1 MENEMMPLKMMC
13 GEEELATREDNTILS
28 CDGCRMRCTLAMHGH
43 LDQSEASAMPCIL
56 NDGCLDVDWKVV
68 E

>member
-13 GEEELATREDNTILS
+13 GETDMESRENGTILS

-43 LDQSEASAMPCIL
+43 IDQNDASAMPCIL
-56 NDGCLDVDWKVV
+56 NDGCLDVDWRLV